1 MRQSIFIIRH
11 DFFDDPV
18 SGKDYIHKLIEE
30 NCRSEKLAL
39 VYDPLAEDF
48 FTHVAQSDH
57 DKFEDLVVSF
67 YSTIEESKKVLP
79 LKWYQLDEIA
89 TFHITFLSPM
99 IYEMGHC
106 FGAYLMGCLPL
117 LHYDPNLYIF
127 FLMNAMDL
135 EDTFLL
141 LDGRDYVEVLED
153 HINKFNDYVRE
164 NKGKEKG

>member
-48 FTHVAQSDH
+48 FTHVAQSDR

-99 IYEMGHC
+99 IYEMDHC